1 MDKLWKILLIGS
13 FLVLTAIF
21 FHGLRAEAR
30 DPGQVGRYQAAAWA
44 HQTIGF
50 NGIVGYIIIDTTT
63 GDVVSK
69 WSGDLKAF
77 RAEKDESED

>member
-1 MDKLWKILLIGS
+1 MDKVWKILLIG
-13 FLVLTAIF
+13 LLLMLTAIF
-21 FHGLRAEAR
+21 FQGLRAEAR

-63 GDVVSK
+63 GDVVRK
-69 WSGDLKAF
+69 WSGDLKDF
-77 RAEKDESED
+77 RADKESEE